1 MASPE
6 RRLFLSRW
14 EDKGFHGRATRSYG
28 RPMLTISGVEG
39 LRERAGEELG
49 VSDWHEVTQDH
60 IDAFASATDD
70 YERIHVD
77 PERAKET
84 PWGVTIAHGLYTL
97 SLGPMFLYEIFAMEG
112 VALGLNYGFNRVR
125 FVSPLPVGSK
135 VRMRAR
141 LESVVDV
148 DGGVQATVKQ
158 TFERE
163 GQEKP
168 VCVAESVVRYLDRAP
183 TAR

>member
-1 MASPE
+1 
-6 RRLFLSRW
+6 
-14 EDKGFHGRATRSYG
+14 
-28 RPMLTISGVEG
+28 MLTISGIDG
-39 LRERAGEELG
+39 LRSRVGEELG
-49 VSDWHEVTQDH
+49 VSDWHTVTQAH

-97 SLGPMFLYEIFAMEG
+97 SLGPKFLYEMFSTEDIPLA
-112 VALGLNYGFNRVR
+112 LNYGFDKVR
-125 FVSPLPVGSK
+125 FLSPVPVESR
-135 VRMRAR
+135 VRMRAS
-141 LESVVDV
+141 LEAVDSI
-148 DGGVQATVKQ
+148 DKGVRVRIKQ

-168 VCVAESVVRYLDRAP
+168 ICVAESIVMYFENA
-183 TAR
+183 